1 MKKYYI
7 YIILLVLF
15 VSCGFLPPKWIHFPN
30 GGKQAVSNSYKLS
43 HNVFFF
49 NSLIDSTI
57 CYINSSDLVITNKQG
72 IVIKKEQT
80 YYKFL
85 CFNSDGICF
94 VSNFMTEYPVE
105 IELKQYIDY
114 NWGQFCY
121 YKTDGLK
128 ITIEIFNHDTK
139 IFEYWYGDILANGN
153 IHFYKTKGRPW
164 TTYTSKKNDIYQ
176 KTDLKRLS
184 PLNFPN

>member
-1 MKKYYI
+1 MKKYLKFC
-7 YIILLVLF
+7 ILIFLF
-15 VSCGFLPPKWIHFPN
+15 VSCGYLPPKWINLSH
-30 GGKQAVSNSYKLS
+30 GGKQAVNSSYHLS
-43 HNVFFF
+43 KEKFILS
-49 NSLIDSTI
+49 SLIDTNCI
-57 CYINSSDLVITNKQG
+57 YMCERDLVKINRNGKIVQNSTTNY
-72 IVIKKEQT
+72 E
-80 YYKFL
+80 FL

-94 VSNFMTEYPVE
+94 VSNFITEYPID
-105 IELKQYIDY
+105 IEVKIYIDN
-114 NWGQFCY
+114 NWGQYCY
-121 YKTDGLK
+121 YKIDGNLIK
-128 ITIEIFNHDTK
+128 IESYNYFTK